1 MERAR
6 SVISDTDLRSGEG
19 GRKEEGRQE
28 REKMGKGNG
37 GGEGLGV
44 IRLTVKKG
52 ISLAGQLLPNKGR
65 GI

>member
-19 GRKEEGRQE
+19 GRKEERRR

-37 GGEGLGV
+37 GREGLGV